1 MARSI
6 RTNYYLKQHNLD
18 SSKDYEKQIYV
29 KNTSW
34 HPPPAPLHI
43 EDKISSFEKILK
55 EQHKALLSKNKK
67 RSLLNLT
74 PLQKSV
80 LQQLR
85 CNDKIV
91 IKPTDKNL
99 GPAVMDKNDYIQ
111 QVLKEHLLTKDYQQL
126 SQNKALHKLNS
137 LKDSLKNIITT
148 HSGSLTDSEKTYFQR
163 SLKTKF

>member
-1 MARSI
+1 MR
-6 RTNYYLKQHNLD
+6 NKF
-18 SSKDYEKQIYV
+18 
-29 KNTSW
+29 TSEI
-34 HPPPAPLHI
+34 HPAPLHV

-85 CNDKIV
+85 RNDKIV
-91 IKPTDKNL
+91 IKSTDKNL

-111 QVLKEHLLTKDYQQL
+111 HVLKEHLLTKDYQQL
-126 SQNKALHKLNS
+126 SQNEALHKLNS

-148 HSGSLTDSEKTYFQR
+148 HSGSLTYSERTYFQ
-163 SLKTKF
+163 